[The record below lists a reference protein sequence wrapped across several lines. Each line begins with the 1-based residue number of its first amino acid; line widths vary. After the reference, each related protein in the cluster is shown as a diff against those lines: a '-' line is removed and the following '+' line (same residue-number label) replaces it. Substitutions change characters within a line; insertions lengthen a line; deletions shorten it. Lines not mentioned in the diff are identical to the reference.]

1 MDKKLKILGLS
12 FQYSGCHYHR
22 VTLPLAYMENIEGLV
37 TDNPTDDILFG
48 DLDIVNFNRMTPVQE
63 KFHEVAKKSKL
74 IMDLDDDWIL
84 PPSHLNHESYAQNKI
99 HIENNIRV
107 SHLVTCTNER
117 IAEKVYP
124 LNKNVHI
131 LPNALPYGTD
141 QFTDT
146 KIHDDKIRIFWA
158 GGVSHIH
165 DMKILKYPLQRLN
178 SYKDSILMVM
188 AGYTQNN
195 AESKRIWE
203 KMYSNFTA
211 GETLPGIRVEG
222 LPPRHYMN
230 LYQLGDIMVIPLEKS
245 DWHACKSNLKVL
257 EAAAKKMPVVCQNVE
272 PYSRDSEAP
281 ILWVNS
287 QKDWFEHIKYLI
299 LNENA
304 RKDYGEKLYEWAKEK
319 YNYSEINKKRRELFA
334 TICGA

>member
-12 FQYSGCHYHR
+12 FQFSGCHYHR

-37 TDNPTDDILFG
+37 TDKPTDDVLFG
-48 DLDIVNFNRMTPVQE
+48 DWDIVNFNRMTPVQE
-63 KFHEVAKKSKL
+63 KFPEVAKKSKL

-84 PPSHLNHESYAQNKI
+84 PPSHPNFNTYEKNRVY
-99 HIENNIRV
+99 IENNIRV

-117 IAEKVYP
+117 IADKVYP

-141 QFTDT
+141 QFTDI
-146 KIHDDKIRIFWA
+146 KQDYDKVRIFWA
-158 GGVSHIH
+158 GGISHIH
-165 DMKILKYPLQRLN
+165 DIDILKYPLQRLQ
-178 SYKDSILMVM
+178 SLKDKIVMVM
-188 AGYTQNN
+188 AGYTQDNP
-195 AESKRIWE
+195 ESTKMWE
-203 KMYSNFTA
+203 KMYSSFTA
-211 GETLPGIRVEG
+211 GETLPGFRVEG

-245 DWHACKSNLKVL
+245 DWHSCKSNLKVL

-272 PYSRDSEAP
+272 PYARDPEAP

-287 QKDWFEHIKYLI
+287 QKDWFEHLKYLI

-319 YNYSEINKKRRELFA
+319 YNYSEINRKRRELFA
-334 TICGA
+334 SICE